1 MGRRG
6 KHRDAIVGAAV
17 ELFRDRG
24 YAHTGIADILERSG
38 APKGSL
44 YHHFPGGKEQL
55 GAEAVRSAGQ
65 VVTDT
70 LSALAEKSSGG
81 REFLGAYFDLLALWV
96 EQSDFRAGCPI
107 ATILLEVAG
116 DSSAIREA
124 GAEALKTWATLIN
137 EAMGSSDESFGSL
150 AVSAVEGAFL
160 QSRVLRSTEPMAI
173 ARDALMR
180 VYEAP
185 RP

>member
-1 MGRRG
+1 MGRPG
-6 KHRDAIVGAAV
+6 KHKDAIVSAAV

-24 YAHTGIADILERSG
+24 YAHTGIADILQRSG

-70 LSALAEKSSGG
+70 LRALVEQSGG
-81 REFLGAYFDLLALWV
+81 GPDFLNAYFDLLALWV

-116 DSSAIREA
+116 DSAAIREA
-124 GAEALKTWATLIN
+124 GADALITWAMLID
-137 EAMGSSDESFGSL
+137 EAMGCDDDTFGSI

-160 QSRVLRSTEPMAI
+160 QSRVLRSTEPIAV
-173 ARDALMR
+173 ARDALLR
-180 VYEAP
+180 LYEAQSM
-185 RP
+185 